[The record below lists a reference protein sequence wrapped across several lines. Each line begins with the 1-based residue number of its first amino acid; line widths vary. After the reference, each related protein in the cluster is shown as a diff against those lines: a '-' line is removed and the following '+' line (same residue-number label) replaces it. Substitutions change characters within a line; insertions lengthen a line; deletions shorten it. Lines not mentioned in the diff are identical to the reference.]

1 VGLPNGEVR
10 DVEGRPV
17 YYRSGPDS
25 AEVVRELA
33 PRPGDIVTDKHR
45 WSGFYGTPLDLVL
58 RDLGADHLIVTGFVT
73 DGCVLTT
80 VFDAYA
86 RNYRVCL
93 VKDATAA
100 TNAGSHKAAV
110 LMMANWVYDIEVLDA
125 AEA

>member
-1 VGLPNGEVR
+1 G
-10 DVEGRPV
+10 
-17 YYRSGPDS
+17 
-25 AEVVRELA
+25 
-33 PRPGDIVTDKHR
+33 IVTD
-45 WSGFYGTPLDLVL
+45 GG
-58 RDLGADHLIVTGFVT
+58 
-73 DGCVLTT
+73 VLTT

-125 AEA
+125 AEAVKKISGEAYASWTSTGPDQCQFTGGSLDAVYAALTPADRR